1 MVAYV
6 DCDQLARRELGKYNH
21 LMYSNCKKYK
31 LIKSVCV
38 EISAEK
44 NKKGET
50 LIK

>member
-6 DCDQLARRELGKYNH
+6 DCDQLARRELGKYI
-21 LMYSNCKKYK
+21 NCKKYK

-44 NKKGET
+44 NKKR
-50 LIK
+50 

>member
-31 LIKSVCV
+31 
-38 EISAEK
+38 
-44 NKKGET
+44 
-50 LIK
+50 

>member
-21 LMYSNCKKYK
+21 LMYSNRKKYK

-44 NKKGET
+44 NKKR
-50 LIK
+50 